1 MSNIKT
7 NNDFNNLIAKYYQIL
22 KEGYLLEIDKASDKK
37 YAEQHFQEVLF
48 LENSL
53 TPYNTILLKELH
65 YVYHHYSCLIS
76 STAYEETAKLL
87 NKVYLIARNQL
98 DKAILYKNGNTSI
111 DFPEHYSQLILE
123 KNLNLTDLIAQ
134 EKQALQLTHESLIG
148 SLALSLAGKQLHKE
162 FNEIQPVQKETNHRH
177 KFTQKQQVLA
187 LFFLM
192 EAFGIKSHSGTD
204 MTKLSALYHLILGVP
219 FHDFDRLKN
228 TNIYKSIRVAP
239 QVVNSDKHLL
249 KNLQV
254 IKPYFENV
262 NLLNVVELI
271 NQQINVC
278 KQNISE

>member
-22 KEGYLLEIDKASDKK
+22 KEGYLLEIDKASNKE
-37 YAEQHFQEVLF
+37 YAEKHFQEVLF
-48 LENSL
+48 SENSL

-65 YVYHHYSCLIS
+65 YVYDHYSCLNS

-123 KNLNLTDLIAQ
+123 KNLNLADLIAQ
-134 EKQALQLTHESLIG
+134 EKQALELTHESLIG

-162 FNEIQPVQKETNHRH
+162 FNEIQPVQKETNHRY

-262 NLLNVVELI
+262 SLLNVVELI

-278 KQNISE
+278 KKNISE

>member
-1 MSNIKT
+1 MSSITT

-22 KEGYLLEIDKASDKK
+22 KEGYLLEIEKASDKE
-37 YAEQHFQEVLF
+37 YAEQHFKEVLF

-65 YVYHHYSCLIS
+65 YVYHHYSCLNFG
-76 STAYEETAKLL
+76 TAFEETAKLL
-87 NKVYLIARNQL
+87 DKVYLIARNQL
-98 DKAILYKNGNTSI
+98 DKAILYRNGNKSI
-111 DFPEHYSQLILE
+111 DFPEHYSHLIL
-123 KNLNLTDLIAQ
+123 KKDISLTDLITQ

-148 SLALSLAGKQLHKE
+148 SLALSLAGKELHKE
-162 FNEIQPVQKETNHRH
+162 FNELKTVTKETNHRY

-192 EAFGIKSHSGTD
+192 EAFGIKTHSGTD

-219 FHDFDRLKN
+219 FHDFVRLKN

-249 KNLQV
+249 KNLEV

-262 NLLNVVELI
+262 NLLNAVELI
-271 NQQINVC
+271 NKQINSC